1 MIFKPFVPFPYDPK
15 FINVDSSNW
24 SGNFSS
30 KVIPSSSL
38 SPFVPG
44 SNILAAA
51 ASALKGG
58 SRKNK
63 KNNMR
68 VYNRMSRTHKH
79 TKRCKINHRRRGSR
93 RSMSRSR
100 SMKRSKSMGK
110 SMKRG
115 KSMGRSMR
123 GGNVG
128 VRDWITGNSLNN
140 TSYSMPFKYLS
151 PQLSALANPTPFVNK
166 SHNL

>member
-1 MIFKPFVPFPYDPK
+1 
-15 FINVDSSNW
+15 
-24 SGNFSS
+24 
-30 KVIPSSSL
+30 
-38 SPFVPG
+38 
-44 SNILAAA
+44 
-51 ASALKGG
+51 
-58 SRKNK
+58 
-63 KNNMR
+63 
-68 VYNRMSRTHKH
+68 MSRTHKH

-93 RSMSRSR
+93 RSRSLKRNIKRSR
-100 SMKRSKSMGK
+100 S
-110 SMKRG
+110 
-115 KSMGRSMR
+115 RSMR

>member
-30 KVIPSSSL
+30 KTIPSSSL

-44 SNILAAA
+44 SNILAAR

-79 TKRCKINHRRRGSR
+79 TKRCTKRCKINHRRRGSR
-93 RSMSRSR
+93 RSRSLKRSR
-100 SMKRSKSMGK
+100 SMKRGRS
-110 SMKRG
+110 
-115 KSMGRSMR
+115 RSMR

-128 VRDWITGNSLNN
+128 VRDWITGNSLNYS
-140 TSYSMPFKYLS
+140 SYTTPFNL
-151 PQLSALANPTPFVNK
+151 PPALSALANPVPFL
-166 SHNL
+166 STSREL

>member
-30 KVIPSSSL
+30 KTIPSSSL

-44 SNILAAA
+44 SNILAAR

-79 TKRCKINHRRRGSR
+79 TKRCTKRCKINHRRKGSRRGSR
-93 RSMSRSR
+93 RGQ
-100 SMKRSKSMGK
+100 SMKRT
-110 SMKRG
+110 
-115 KSMGRSMR
+115 RSMR

-151 PQLSALANPTPFVNK
+151 PQLSALANPTPFVNT
-166 SHNL
+166 SHEL

>member
-44 SNILAAA
+44 SNALAAA

-93 RSMSRSR
+93 RSRSLKRNIKRSR
-100 SMKRSKSMGK
+100 S
-110 SMKRG
+110 
-115 KSMGRSMR
+115 RSMR

>member
-93 RSMSRSR
+93 RSRSLKRSR
-100 SMKRSKSMGK
+100 SMKRGRS
-110 SMKRG
+110 
-115 KSMGRSMR
+115 RSMR

-128 VRDWITGNSLNN
+128 VRDWITGNSLNYS
-140 TSYSMPFKYLS
+140 SYTTPFNL
-151 PQLSALANPTPFVNK
+151 PPALSALANPVPFL
-166 SHNL
+166 STSREL

>member
-44 SNILAAA
+44 SNILAAR

-79 TKRCKINHRRRGSR
+79 TKRCTKRCKINHRRKGSRRGSR
-93 RSMSRSR
+93 RGQ
-100 SMKRSKSMGK
+100 SMKRT
-110 SMKRG
+110 
-115 KSMGRSMR
+115 RSMR

-151 PQLSALANPTPFVNK
+151 PQLSALANPTPFVST
-166 SHNL
+166 SHEL

>member
-24 SGNFSS
+24 SGNFTS
-30 KVIPSSSL
+30 KMIPHSNL
-38 SPFVPG
+38 SPFVPE
-44 SNILAAA
+44 SNALAAA

-79 TKRCKINHRRRGSR
+79 TKRCKINHRRRGSK
-93 RSMSRSR
+93 RSRSLKRSR
-100 SMKRSKSMGK
+100 SMKRGRS
-110 SMKRG
+110 
-115 KSMGRSMR
+115 RSMR

-128 VRDWITGNSLNN
+128 VRDWITGNSLNYS
-140 TSYSMPFKYLS
+140 SYTTPFNL
-151 PQLSALANPTPFVNK
+151 PPALSALANPVPFL
-166 SHNL
+166 STSREL

>member
-44 SNILAAA
+44 SNALAAA

-93 RSMSRSR
+93 RSRSLKRSR
-100 SMKRSKSMGK
+100 SMKRGRS
-110 SMKRG
+110 
-115 KSMGRSMR
+115 RSMR

-128 VRDWITGNSLNN
+128 VRDWITGNSLNYS
-140 TSYSMPFKYLS
+140 SYTTPFNL
-151 PQLSALANPTPFVNK
+151 PPALSALANPVPFL
-166 SHNL
+166 STSREL

>member
-24 SGNFSS
+24 SGNFTS
-30 KVIPSSSL
+30 KVVPHSSL

-44 SNILAAA
+44 SNALAAS

-93 RSMSRSR
+93 RSRSLKRNIKRSR
-100 SMKRSKSMGK
+100 S
-110 SMKRG
+110 
-115 KSMGRSMR
+115 RSMR

-151 PQLSALANPTPFVNK
+151 PQLSALANPTPFVNT